1 MRCHLDG
8 EPADLLAADLLAAD
22 LGVSG
27 QAGRMR
33 ARTARGEK
41 AGQVTEDE
49 ARRRAEMRSAD
60 KLPDDPKQLK

>member
-1 MRCHLDG
+1 LSRSQIDDAVRCHLDG
-8 EPADLLAADLLAAD
+8 EPAD

>member
-1 MRCHLDG
+1 VRCHLDG
-8 EPADLLAADLLAAD
+8 EPADLLAADLR
-22 LGVSG
+22 VSG